1 VHHPHSSITVLQP
14 ALDRS
19 RLGGLGFIAHC
30 VAAEPHGAGGSAAAP
45 FPHQR
50 PFAEQRRRDVDDVE
64 PVDVSGRVGAG
75 QEGHRC
81 PLALGQFCPP
91 PLNSTR
97 RRRGSTRAG
106 EHERLTSPDPNPLY
120 PLPTRGF
127 VQHAPARRLVVLQ
140 GEEIAH
146 VAIEPLGP
154 EMRVGL
160 GIDQLGV
167 DAKLV
172 AGPAD
177 AAFQDVAH
185 TQLAA
190 DLLCIDS
197 LVPIGERGIAR
208 DHEHVREPRE
218 IGRQILGHPVGEILL
233 LRIVAE
239 IGERQHDDR
248 QPRCAGGLGDRRS
261 GRREIWV
268 RDGAMWSSAG
278 ISAGVDLTLALIEKD
293 QGVSVALQVARE
305 LVVFLKRP
313 GGQSQFSTV
322 LSGQISDADG
332 PLGPLFA
339 WIADHL
345 DADLRAEVL
354 AEKAGMSLRTFART
368 FVTRTGLTPAKA
380 VEMVRIQAAREAI
393 EQSDTPLGVIAA
405 RCGFGGE
412 QRMRRAFLRQ
422 FNATPAD
429 IRARFSLMTAGSE

>member
-1 VHHPHSSITVLQP
+1 
-14 ALDRS
+14 
-19 RLGGLGFIAHC
+19 
-30 VAAEPHGAGGSAAAP
+30 
-45 FPHQR
+45 
-50 PFAEQRRRDVDDVE
+50 
-64 PVDVSGRVGAG
+64 
-75 QEGHRC
+75 
-81 PLALGQFCPP
+81 
-91 PLNSTR
+91 
-97 RRRGSTRAG
+97 
-106 EHERLTSPDPNPLY
+106 
-120 PLPTRGF
+120 
-127 VQHAPARRLVVLQ
+127 
-140 GEEIAH
+140 
-146 VAIEPLGP
+146 
-154 EMRVGL
+154 
-160 GIDQLGV
+160 
-167 DAKLV
+167 
-172 AGPAD
+172 
-177 AAFQDVAH
+177 
-185 TQLAA
+185 
-190 DLLCIDS
+190 
-197 LVPIGERGIAR
+197 
-208 DHEHVREPRE
+208 
-218 IGRQILGHPVGEILL
+218 
-233 LRIVAE
+233 
-239 IGERQHDDR
+239 
-248 QPRCAGGLGDRRS
+248 
-261 GRREIWV
+261 
-268 RDGAMWSSAG
+268 MWSSAG